1 MLALQAAL
9 PCALRLII
17 PAMLDSDPKP
27 QRSWQEIV
35 ADSAQEHSPEKL
47 TELSKELEQVLDQ
60 RKKLLH
66 IRAEPIKPPGQ
77 KKNHL

>member
-1 MLALQAAL
+1 
-9 PCALRLII
+9 
-17 PAMLDSDPKP
+17 MLDSEPKP
-27 QRSWQEIV
+27 QRSWQDIV

-60 RKKLLH
+60 RKKLLRV
-66 IRAEPIKPPGQ
+66 RAEPIKPPGQ